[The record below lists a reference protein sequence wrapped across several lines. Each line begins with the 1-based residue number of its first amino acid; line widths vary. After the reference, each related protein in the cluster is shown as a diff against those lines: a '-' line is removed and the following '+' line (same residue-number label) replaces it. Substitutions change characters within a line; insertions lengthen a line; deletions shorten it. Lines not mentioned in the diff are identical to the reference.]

1 MMKLLHSVVIGDEL
15 ALSWDDGE
23 EGYIDLEKL
32 RRHCPCAIC
41 QGEPDAMGRIL
52 KPNVVYT
59 ERSFQLLTIDQIGGY
74 ALQLKWADGH
84 STGIYSYALLRGLC
98 F

>member
-1 MMKLLHSVVIGDEL
+1 MKLLHSVVIGDEL